1 MNCLRCGIEDANGQ
15 IAKRVE
21 RHTTQLCSSCRAR
34 PAEMVDSD
42 LGKCLPHKGDFDL
55 NTNTPLDADGKT
67 VMPGYRICKN
77 ADCVEPDHVLP
88 LIELERVSIV
98 YRTGVVLNPA
108 DQMKSLLGELVKR
121 RMGNR

>member
-1 MNCLRCGIEDANGQ
+1 MNCLRCGIEDDNGQ

-34 PAEMVDSD
+34 PAEMVDSI

-55 NTNTPLDADGKT
+55 NTNTPLDAYGVA
-67 VMPGYRICKN
+67 VMPGARTCKN
-77 ADCVEPDHVLP
+77 ADCVEPTHVVS

-98 YRTGVVLNPA
+98 YRTGVVLSPA
-108 DQMKSLLGELVKR
+108 DQLKALRAEIVKR
-121 RMGNR
+121 RNR